1 MWELFKDKNTIN
13 EKNIIGFIS
22 FGIMVLF
29 AIIDLATGILYM
41 GYVGGG
47 QLEIND
53 TIYNSFVMV
62 TLGCFGISAF
72 EKVKNKEQDVE

>member
-1 MWELFKDKNTIN
+1 MWDLFKDKNEIN
-13 EKNIIGFIS
+13 EKNVIGFIS
-22 FGIMVLF
+22 FAIMVLF
-29 AIIDLATGILYM
+29 AIIDLSTAVVYM

-47 QLEIND
+47 ELEINN

-72 EKVKNKEQDVE
+72 EKVKNKE

>member
-1 MWELFKDKNTIN
+1 MWSLFKDKNDIN
-13 EKNIIGFIS
+13 EKNVVGFVS
-22 FGIMVLF
+22 FTVMVLF
-29 AIIDLATGILYM
+29 AVADLVTGIWFM

-62 TLGCFGISAF
+62 TLGCFCISAF
-72 EKVKNKEQDVE
+72 EKIKGK